1 MKRLIL
7 MACIALV
14 SSAALNAQTVNATT
28 VNVSSKIKLKSNIVT
43 DFQLDTNFVS
53 NSKIPTSLAIKKYI
67 DGHSNSSSTQNLQ
80 IVTDAG
86 NLTTNPINIGYMGGF
101 FADNYLGLTQ
111 SSILFAGPNISS
123 KIIPSAGTSLV
134 AIPQTQG
141 FQQTLAVSVNNE
153 FADANGNINLAT
165 GGYTPTVE
173 IEDTTEVP
181 NTLSLQSIAW
191 SPKLKIFLGVK
202 QQCNSST
209 LYIYTSTDG
218 VNWISNIA
226 NNFILNW
233 QCKISWN
240 NDLKKFIAVG
250 SSSNLACQ
258 YNSQIKAG
266 FQMSS
271 DGINWEI
278 HPPSLPRGSY
288 VFVSEY
294 CYSKELNILLATSNV
309 NEIYKSTDKGLTFT
323 LASNST
329 GMQFYNVY
337 WFKELNKF
345 IAYDENN
352 TTLKYSTDGD
362 NWTIGNSGVSGIYFS
377 YFSDNFFYDKNVSKI
392 VSLTTL
398 GVGQFISSSDG
409 INWET
414 TGEVNPNAYRLYSYN
429 KYLGKYLYYSNNTS
443 TSFLGTTPLNSTA
456 LCYSPELNIYL
467 GISADYSKII
477 VSKMT
482 KY

>member
-1 MKRLIL
+1 MKRVLL
-7 MACIALV
+7 SAIAAIMV
-14 SSAALNAQTVNATT
+14 SATTMAQTVNAAT
-28 VNVSSKIKLKSNIVT
+28 VNVSSKIKLKTNVVTNIQT
-43 DFQLDTNFVS
+43 DLNFSSDSSLPTSKAVKAYFFANVGGGNTAPTLNPTLNYLPKKGNGSTLLD
-53 NSKIPTSLAIKKYI
+53 SKIM
-67 DGHSNSSSTQNLQ
+67 D
-80 IVTDAG
+80 
-86 NLTTNPINIGYMGGF
+86 
-101 FADNYLGLTQ
+101 
-111 SSILFAGPNISS
+111 
-123 KIIPSAGTSLV
+123 
-134 AIPQTQG
+134 
-141 FQQTLAVSVNNE
+141 
-153 FADANGNINLAT
+153 NGNNVGINTAYPAWTLDVAGMT
-165 GGYTPTVE
+165 NTMGFRMFEGENEGDVLTSDGSGQGHWQTPIKGYTPTVE
-173 IEDTTEVP
+173 IEDTVQISNPYLIT
-181 NTLSLQSIAW
+181 SICW
-191 SPKLKIFLGVK
+191 SPTLRKFLGVS
-202 QQCNSST
+202 QQCNNAT
-209 LYIYTSTDG
+209 LYTYTSTDG
-218 VNWISNIA
+218 INWTANIA

-288 VFVSEY
+288 VFVSQY
-294 CYSKELNILLATSNV
+294 CYSKELNILLATSTV

-323 LASNST
+323 LASSST

-345 IAYDENN
+345 IAYDQNN

-362 NWTIGNSGVSGIYFS
+362 NWTIGNSGVAGIYFS

-398 GVGQFISSSDG
+398 GVGQFISSTDG
-409 INWET
+409 INWAT

-443 TSFLGTTPLNSTA
+443 TSFLGTTPLNSRA
-456 LCYSPELNIYL
+456 LCYSPELNTYL

-477 VSKMT
+477 VSKIS